1 MHRVCT
7 MHEVFTERAQG
18 VHGALGLH
26 ALCMG
31 PAQGVHGSTQSVDR
45 ASMGLAQVVHGART
59 VMHGHELLIS

>member
-1 MHRVCT
+1 

-31 PAQGVHGSTQSVDR
+31 PAQGVHGSTQSVHR
-45 ASMGLAQVVHGART
+45 ASMGLAQGVHGDAWG
-59 VMHGHELLIS
+59 MSY